1 MEKADKTN
9 DPRLQRWYRLT
20 LFEQM
25 SNIDGE
31 IKRYMDARDNYKSG
45 VDKEDYSDFYFNKV
59 LELIDR
65 TESDPKNIRRIQE
78 LEDEKEQLR
87 LHKEGKVSDEY
98 ITEYWNTYTKAL
110 SA

>member
-1 MEKADKTN
+1 MVTEDKTVN
-9 DPRLQRWYRLT
+9 PRLQRWYRLT

-31 IKRYMDARDNYKSG
+31 IKRYMDARDNYRSG
-45 VDKEDYSDFYFNKV
+45 IDKEDYSDFYFNKV

-65 TESDPKNIRRIQE
+65 TESDPKNSRRIRE

-87 LHKEGKVSDEY
+87 LHKEGKVSDKY
-98 ITEYWNTYTKAL
+98 ITEYWNSYTKAL

>member
-1 MEKADKTN
+1 MNNTETS
-9 DPRLQRWYRLT
+9 RFERWYRLS

-31 IKRYMDARDNYKSG
+31 IKRFLDARDSFVSG
-45 VDKEDYSDFYFNKV
+45 ASKEDFSDFYFNKV

-65 TESDPKNIRRIQE
+65 TESDPKNSRRISE
-78 LEDEKEQLR
+78 LEDEKEQLM
-87 LHKEGKVSDEY
+87 LLKQGKVSDEY
-98 ITEYWNTYTKAL
+98 ITRYWNSYTIAL